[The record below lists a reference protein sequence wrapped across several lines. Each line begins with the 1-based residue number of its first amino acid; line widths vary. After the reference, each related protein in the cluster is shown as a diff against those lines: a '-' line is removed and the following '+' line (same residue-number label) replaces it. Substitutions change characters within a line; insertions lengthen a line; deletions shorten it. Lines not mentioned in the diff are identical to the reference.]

1 MGLDLIKHEPQQL
14 ALSER
19 AKGISKIIVD
29 VNMLQGFPVPFD
41 ELKAWSVD
49 IDRLCPTVTRKQL
62 TWLFDQFKTGNVL
75 WDRNKGIQNI
85 LENLKLIYEE
95 DGQLKIRKSVW

>member
-1 MGLDLIKHEPQQL
+1 MNELIKHEPQQL
-14 ALSER
+14 ALSKR
-19 AKGISKIIVD
+19 ATSITKIIVD

-41 ELKAWSVD
+41 ELKVWSVD
-49 IDRLCPTVTRKQL
+49 IDRLCPTVTREQL
-62 TWLFDQFKTGNVL
+62 TWLFDQFKTGSVV

-95 DGQLKIRKSVW
+95 EGQLKIRRQVW

>member
-1 MGLDLIKHEPQQL
+1 MNELIKHEPQQL
-14 ALSER
+14 ALSKR
-19 AKGISKIIVD
+19 ATSITEIIVD

-41 ELKAWSVD
+41 ELKVWSVD
-49 IDRLCPTVTRKQL
+49 IDRLCPTVTREQL
-62 TWLFDQFKTGNVL
+62 TWLFDQFKTGSVV

-95 DGQLKIRKSVW
+95 EGQLKIRRQVW